1 MKHLMLVALFSIL
14 LISRADADDLSSFAY
29 TSGQEVA
36 ATKKK
41 LNSNDGIFNDINY
54 SGTLIRP
61 VREEERAP
69 ASVDVVDVE
78 SSPDSN

>member
-1 MKHLMLVALFSIL
+1 MKQLMLVALFSIL
-14 LISRADADDLSSFAY
+14 ILSRADADDIASYAY

-41 LNSNDGIFNDINY
+41 LNSNDGIFIDVNY
-54 SGTLIRP
+54 RGTLVRP
-61 VREEERAP
+61 VKPEERAP
-69 ASVDVVDVE
+69 ASVEIAEEE